1 MTSIRPTRCRRL
13 PLEVRQVG
21 FENVAYVLIG
31 VAILGLGVVGGWV
44 LRGKSAEKKVV
55 ESEKFA
61 EKIVQ
66 EAKREA
72 ETEKKRLVL
81 EAKDEWYKA
90 KSQFEKDTQSAR
102 NQLQR
107 DERKLNDRERDLNR
121 RADLLERKEKEL
133 TALERDLKTRDKAVA
148 DKASEL
154 EGLIAEQ
161 NSRLEKIANMSLE
174 EAKQLLMVNMENE
187 AKHSAAKLIGEIREN
202 ALRSAEKEARKII
215 TLAVQRMAAD
225 HVVESTVSVVNLPS
239 DEMKGRIIGR
249 EGRNIRA
256 FETVAGID
264 VIIDDTPEAV
274 ILSGFDP
281 VRREIARRAMDKLV
295 LDGRIHPTR
304 IEEVVEKTRKEV
316 EGEIRE
322 IGEQA
327 SIEVGVTGLHPEL
340 IKLLGRLRYRTSYGQ
355 NVLQHSKE
363 VAFLSGMMGAE
374 LGVDEALV
382 RRAGLL
388 HDIGK
393 AVDHEREGTHA
404 SIGKELL
411 ERYNE
416 PASVVEAV
424 AFHHETVDGPNTLI
438 SVLVQA
444 ADAISGA
451 RPGARRETLETYV
464 KRLLKLEHI
473 ADSFPGVE
481 KAYAIQAGREIRILV
496 ENKKVD
502 DSRAAGLAS
511 EIARKVE
518 KEMEYPGQIKVVVIR
533 ETRATDYAR

>member
-1 MTSIRPTRCRRL
+1 MSVETI
-13 PLEVRQVG
+13 
-21 FENVAYVLIG
+21 AYVLLG
-31 VAILGLGVVGGWV
+31 LALLGLGTLGGWL
-44 LRGKSAEKKVV
+44 LRGRSAEKKVV
-55 ESEKFA
+55 ESEKLA
-61 EKIVQ
+61 EKIVL

-72 ETEKKRLVL
+72 ETEKKRLIL

-90 KSQFEKDTQSAR
+90 KAKFEKDTQATR
-102 NQLQR
+102 VQLQR
-107 DERKLNDRERDLNR
+107 DEKKLNDRERDLNR

-133 TALERDLKTRDKAVA
+133 RVLERDLEVHDKSV
-148 DKASEL
+148 KEKSSEL
-154 EGLIAEQ
+154 DRLIREQ
-161 NSRLEKIANMSLE
+161 NSKLERIANLSMD

-187 AKHSAAKLIGEIREN
+187 AKHSAAKLIGEIRES
-202 ALRSAEKEARKII
+202 ALRDAEKEARKII
-215 TLAVQRMAAD
+215 TLAVQRLAAD
-225 HVVESTVSVVNLPS
+225 HVVESTVSVVNLPN

-281 VRREIARRAMDKLV
+281 VRREIARRAMEKLV

-304 IEEVVEKTRKEV
+304 IEEVVEKTQKEV
-316 EGEIRE
+316 ENEIRE

-327 SIEVGVTGLHPEL
+327 AIEVGVTGLHSEV
-340 IKLLGRLRYRTSYGQ
+340 IRLLGRLRYRTSYGQ

-363 VAFLSGMMGAE
+363 VAFLSSIMAAE
-374 LGVDEALV
+374 LGIDERLAK
-382 RRAGLL
+382 RAGLL
-388 HDIGK
+388 HDLGK

-411 ERYNE
+411 ERYGE
-416 PASVVEAV
+416 PPTVVEAV

-502 DSRAAGLAS
+502 DVRANALAS

>member
-1 MTSIRPTRCRRL
+1 MTAGII
-13 PLEVRQVG
+13 
-21 FENVAYVLIG
+21 AYILLG
-31 VAILGLGVVGGWV
+31 VAAVSLATVVGWV
-44 LRGKSAEKKVV
+44 LRGKSSEKKVA
-55 ESEKFA
+55 ENEKLA

-72 ETEKKRLVL
+72 ETEKKRLII

-90 KSQFEKDTQSAR
+90 KAKFEKDTQSAR
-102 NQLQR
+102 SQLQR

-121 RADLLERKEKEL
+121 RADLLERKEKEVRKS
-133 TALERDLKTRDKAVA
+133 EQEVA
-148 DKASEL
+148 GREKSVAQKETQLDRLVE
-154 EGLIAEQ
+154 EQ
-161 NSRLEKIANMSLE
+161 NVRLEKIANMSAE
-174 EAKQLLMVNMENE
+174 EAKQLLMVNLENE
-187 AKHSAAKLIGEIREN
+187 ARHSAAKLVGEIREN
-202 ALRSAEKEARKII
+202 ALRNADKQARKII
-215 TLAVQRMAAD
+215 TLAIQRMAAE
-225 HVVESTVSVVNLPS
+225 HVVESTVSVVNLPN

-256 FETVAGID
+256 FETVTGID

-281 VRREIARRAMDKLV
+281 VRREIGRRAMEKLV

-304 IEEVVEKTRKEV
+304 IEEVAEKTRAEV
-316 EGEIRE
+316 EEEIRD

-327 SIEVGVTGLHPEL
+327 SIDVGVSGLHPEV

-363 VAFLSGMMGAE
+363 VAFLTSMMAAE
-374 LGVDEALV
+374 LGLDEPRA

-388 HDIGK
+388 HDLGK

-411 ERYNE
+411 SRYGE
-416 PASVVEAV
+416 SPQVVEAV
-424 AFHHETVDGPNTLI
+424 ALHHETTDGDNTML

-464 KRLLKLEHI
+464 KRLVKLEEI
-473 ADSFPGVE
+473 ADSFAGVD

-496 ENKKVD
+496 ENKRVD
-502 DSRAAGLAS
+502 DSRAAVLAS

-533 ETRATDYAR
+533 ETRATEYAK

>member
-1 MTSIRPTRCRRL
+1 VTATIFAS
-13 PLEVRQVG
+13 
-21 FENVAYVLIG
+21 VLVG
-31 VAILGLGVVGGWV
+31 VAAITLGIVVGWV

-55 ESEKFA
+55 ENEKLA

-81 EAKDEWYKA
+81 EAKDEWYRA
-90 KSQFEKDTQSAR
+90 KGKFEKDTQSAR
-102 NQLQR
+102 GQLQR

-121 RADLLERKEKEL
+121 RADLLERKEKEVRK
-133 TALERDLKTRDKAVA
+133 AEREVEGREKAAADRGLELDRLLR
-148 DKASEL
+148 
-154 EGLIAEQ
+154 EQ
-161 NSRLEKIANMSLE
+161 NVRLEKIANMSME
-174 EAKQLLMVNMENE
+174 EAKQLLMVNLENE

-202 ALRSAEKEARKII
+202 ALRNADKEARKII

-225 HVVESTVSVVNLPS
+225 HVVESTVSVVNLPN

-256 FETVAGID
+256 FETVTGID

-281 VRREIARRAMDKLV
+281 VRREIGRRAMERLV

-304 IEEVVEKTRKEV
+304 IEEVAEKTRAEV
-316 EGEIRE
+316 EEEIRE

-327 SIEVGVTGLHPEL
+327 SIEVGVTGLHPEV

-363 VAFLSGMMGAE
+363 VAYLSSMMAAE
-374 LGVDEALV
+374 LGIDEAIAK
-382 RRAGLL
+382 RAGLL
-388 HDIGK
+388 HDLGK

-404 SIGKELL
+404 SIGKDLVS
-411 ERYNE
+411 RYGE
-416 PASVVEAV
+416 PPAVVEAV
-424 AFHHETVDGPNTLI
+424 ALHHETTDGANTLV

-451 RPGARRETLETYV
+451 RPGARRETLESYV
-464 KRLLKLEHI
+464 KRLVKLEDI

-502 DSRAAGLAS
+502 DVRATTLAS

-533 ETRATDYAR
+533 ETRATEYAK

>member
-1 MTSIRPTRCRRL
+1 VTATIM
-13 PLEVRQVG
+13 
-21 FENVAYVLIG
+21 AYVLLG
-31 VAILGLGVVGGWV
+31 AAAVSLSVVAGWV
-44 LRGKSAEKKVV
+44 LRGRSAEKKVV
-55 ESEKFA
+55 ENEKLA

-72 ETEKKRLVL
+72 ETEKKQLIL

-90 KSQFEKDTQSAR
+90 KSKFEKDTQSAR
-102 NQLQR
+102 AQLQR
-107 DERKLNDRERDLNR
+107 DERKLNDKERDLNR
-121 RADLLERKEKEL
+121 RADLMERKEKEL
-133 TALERDLKTRDKAVA
+133 RKAEADAQEREKAAANKAAELER
-148 DKASEL
+148 
-154 EGLIAEQ
+154 LIREQ
-161 NSRLEKIANMSLE
+161 NTRLERIANMSTD
-174 EAKQLLMVNMENE
+174 EAKQLLMVNLENE
-187 AKHSAAKLIGEIREN
+187 ARHSAAKLIGEIRET
-202 ALRSAEKEARKII
+202 ALRNAEKEARKII
-215 TLAVQRMAAD
+215 TLAIQRMAAD
-225 HVVESTVSVVNLPS
+225 HVVESTVSVVNLPN

-256 FETVAGID
+256 FETVTGID

-281 VRREIARRAMDKLV
+281 VRREIGRRAMEKLV

-304 IEEVVEKTRKEV
+304 IEEVAEKTRKEV
-316 EGEIRE
+316 EEEIRE
-322 IGEQA
+322 IGEQTA
-327 SIEVGVTGLHPEL
+327 IEVGVTGLHPEV

-363 VAFLSGMMGAE
+363 VAYLSSMMAAE
-374 LGVDEALV
+374 LGLDEAIS

-388 HDIGK
+388 HDLGK

-404 SIGKELL
+404 AIGKELVS
-411 ERYNE
+411 RYGE
-416 PASVVEAV
+416 PPAVVEAV
-424 AFHHETVDGPNTLI
+424 GLHHESTDGANTMV
-438 SVLVQA
+438 SVLIQA

-464 KRLLKLEHI
+464 KRLVKLEHI

-502 DSRAAGLAS
+502 DLRAAALAS
-511 EIARKVE
+511 EIAHKVE

-533 ETRATDYAR
+533 ETRATEYAR